1 MGSCS
6 QYTDIAGSYDGEL
19 SRIYPTQYRE
29 IYFVIALMEET
40 LKTNLSHIKTI
51 GNKLNE
57 IEVKMPQLKQHLTE
71 LETDYRRVSAYF
83 DDILAEHEKTFMSV
97 RRNIEQ
103 SEERKLAEMEMRMTR
118 PVAKYQMQSSPVSYT
133 SRLSSFERSELNPEL
148 PVYVS

>member
-1 MGSCS
+1 M
-6 QYTDIAGSYDGEL
+6 QDE
-19 SRIYPTQYRE
+19 
-29 IYFVIALMEET
+29 MEEMGI
-40 LKTNLSHIKTI
+40 LFLLFRTI

-118 PVAKYQMQSSPVSYT
+118 PVAKYQMQSSPVSFT

-148 PVYVS
+148 PVYVSDKYRSVTPALSAL

>member
-1 MGSCS
+1 M
-6 QYTDIAGSYDGEL
+6 QDE
-19 SRIYPTQYRE
+19 
-29 IYFVIALMEET
+29 MEEMGI
-40 LKTNLSHIKTI
+40 LFLLFRTI

-118 PVAKYQMQSSPVSYT
+118 PVAKYQMQSSPVSCYT

-148 PVYVS
+148 PLYVSDKYRSVTPALSAL

>member
-1 MGSCS
+1 M
-6 QYTDIAGSYDGEL
+6 QDE
-19 SRIYPTQYRE
+19 
-29 IYFVIALMEET
+29 MEEMGI
-40 LKTNLSHIKTI
+40 LFLLFRTI

-118 PVAKYQMQSSPVSYT
+118 PVAKYQMQSSPVSCYT
-133 SRLSSFERSELNPEL
+133 SRPSSFERSELNPEL
-148 PVYVS
+148 PVYVSDKYRSVTPALSAL